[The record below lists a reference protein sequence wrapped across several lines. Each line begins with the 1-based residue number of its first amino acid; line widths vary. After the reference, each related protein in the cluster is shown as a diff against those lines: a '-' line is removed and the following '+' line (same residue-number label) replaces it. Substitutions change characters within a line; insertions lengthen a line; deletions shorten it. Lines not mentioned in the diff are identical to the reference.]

1 MPHPDQE
8 RREFLV
14 IELKRPSLKIGR
26 VELDQLEDYVNAL
39 KGQPDFS
46 HTATDWNFYIVT
58 GEYDETIADRI
69 TQKGRP
75 VGLFLEKDNSKVWVK
90 TWSELIRDCES
101 RLRFIQEKLRI
112 EVSREEIEGRIA
124 ALKSSL
130 QGTSTG
136 EVIQFPSNEPEVA
149 AS

>member
-1 MPHPDQE
+1 M
-8 RREFLV
+8 
-14 IELKRPSLKIGR
+14 
-26 VELDQLEDYVNAL
+26 
-39 KGQPDFS
+39 
-46 HTATDWNFYIVT
+46 T

-149 AS
+149 VS